1 MLRCYFVHI
10 GCVFI
15 FTVHFSVLIA
25 SFSNLVLIFYF
36 QLILCLAHILLSTF
50 FSLLTF
56 QLKIQYK
63 FWVFLQKYHCIHFQW
78 KMNTTKRYIH
88 IFCIQAHFFWYWKW
102 KLSTNN
108 KAKPIFEWWVS
119 LKIENENKMH
129 HFFLLTKQPLRERKR
144 NKKETK
150 QNNSY

>member
-1 MLRCYFVHI
+1 MLGVYSFSL
-10 GCVFI
+10 FI
-15 FTVHFSVLIA
+15 FLYLLPLSQILYSFFIFNSFYVWNIFS
-25 SFSNLVLIFYF
+25 
-36 QLILCLAHILLSTF
+36 CLLF